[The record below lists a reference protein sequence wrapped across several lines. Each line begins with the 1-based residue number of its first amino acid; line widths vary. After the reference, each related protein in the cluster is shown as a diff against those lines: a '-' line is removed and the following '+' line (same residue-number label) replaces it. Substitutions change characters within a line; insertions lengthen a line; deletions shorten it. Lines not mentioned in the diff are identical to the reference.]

1 MAKAMLGA
9 RERFLGILSRT
20 ADRVAAEDEFNRSVR
35 ALAGAAWEVARHR
48 PPRIDHL
55 AVFLP
60 SNNVLYSCVL
70 FGLIPSLYCDSIE
83 MRPSSRVKDAS
94 RKVIE
99 LLRETCRPWISDR
112 IRLIDLSQ
120 RAFTET
126 CSCADAVIF
135 TGQYEN
141 GVELMSRLSD
151 KPLFLM
157 FNSGPNPM
165 IIGPQATPETTLRSL
180 LISRL
185 YNSGQDCLCADLVY
199 VHRSI
204 LRGVTGQLSEMLRAT
219 ANSESP
225 PGSLVYADAV
235 KQAEAYINEHSDQ
248 VVFGGETDVSRLLVE
263 PTVIVH
269 DSDMEL
275 NPPEFFSPVFCIAPY
290 DDVADLEAWAN
301 TEWESARGMYAAVF
315 GESQLN
321 GPRLGTAVV
330 LRDQTTFD
338 HEDGNKPFGGYG
350 VSANSVRLGDKRLHG
365 RPLLLSAELAA
376 SAREQR

>member
-1 MAKAMLGA
+1 
-9 RERFLGILSRT
+9 
-20 ADRVAAEDEFNRSVR
+20 
-35 ALAGAAWEVARHR
+35 
-48 PPRIDHL
+48 
-55 AVFLP
+55 
-60 SNNVLYSCVL
+60 
-70 FGLIPSLYCDSIE
+70 
-83 MRPSSRVKDAS
+83 
-94 RKVIE
+94 
-99 LLRETCRPWISDR
+99 
-112 IRLIDLSQ
+112 
-120 RAFTET
+120 
-126 CSCADAVIF
+126 
-135 TGQYEN
+135 
-141 GVELMSRLSD
+141 
-151 KPLFLM
+151 
-157 FNSGPNPM
+157 
-165 IIGPQATPETTLRSL
+165 
-180 LISRL
+180 
-185 YNSGQDCLCADLVY
+185 
-199 VHRSI
+199 
-204 LRGVTGQLSEMLRAT
+204 MLRAT

-350 VSANSVRLGDKRLHG
+350 VSANSVRLGISVCTAARSSCPRNSPRLPESSDNRVAH
-365 RPLLLSAELAA
+365 RVPRICDPLWV
-376 SAREQR
+376 R